1 MKLNRYICLGAFAL
15 LSVIFA
21 GLLLAQDK
29 PAKDAKPGKD
39 APAVNIEEMTKKWMA
54 AATPGAAHKAL
65 DSQAGEWDLTTK
77 MWTPGT
83 AGPPTETKGTATTK
97 WILGGRFL
105 QSDVTGE
112 MMGMPMTGLG
122 ITGYD
127 NFKKKYVTY
136 WIDSLGT
143 AMYTA
148 EGTADAAGKVFTYHG
163 KMDEPATG
171 EKDKPVKFIHRV
183 LTADKHVFEIHDVA
197 LGANSKAMEMSY
209 TRKK

>member
-1 MKLNRYICLGAFAL
+1 MKLHRYICLSALAL
-15 LSVIFA
+15 LPVIYA

-39 APAVNIEEMTKKWMA
+39 APTVNVEEMTKKWMA

-65 DSQAGEWDLTTK
+65 ESQAGEWDVAIK
-77 MWTPGT
+77 MWMPGSD
-83 AGPPTETKGTATTK
+83 APPTESKGTASTK

-112 MMGMPMTGLG
+112 MMGMAMTGLG

-143 AMYTA
+143 AMYLA
-148 EGTADAAGKVFTYHG
+148 EGTVDAAGKLFTYHG

-171 EKDKPVKFIHRV
+171 EKDKAVKYFHRI

-197 LGANSKAMEMSY
+197 LGANSKVMEMTY

>member
-1 MKLNRYICLGAFAL
+1 MKTRQFFSLCAVMPLP
-15 LSVIFA
+15 VIFA

-39 APAVNIEEMTKKWMA
+39 APSVNVEEMTKKWMA

-65 DSQAGEWDLTTK
+65 ESQAGEWDIASK
-77 MWTPGT
+77 MWMPGSEE
-83 AGPPTETKGTATTK
+83 APTETKGTANTK

-105 QSDVTGE
+105 QSDVTSE

-127 NFKKKYVTY
+127 NFKKKYVTF

-171 EKDKPVKFIHRV
+171 EKAKDVKYVHRV

-197 LGANSKAMEMSY
+197 LGTKSKVMEMTY

>member
-1 MKLNRYICLGAFAL
+1 MKLPRFFSLGALAL
-15 LSVIFA
+15 VPVCFA
-21 GLLLAQDK
+21 GFLLAQDK

-39 APAVNIEEMTKKWMA
+39 APKLDEAEMMKKWMA
-54 AATPGAAHKAL
+54 AATPGAGHKAL
-65 DSQAGEWDLTTK
+65 DSQTGDWEITMRAW
-77 MWTPGT
+77 MPGSSE
-83 AGPPTETKGTATTK
+83 PMETKGTATTK

-105 QSDVTGE
+105 QSDVTGV

-136 WIDSLGT
+136 WIDSLNT

-148 EGTADAAGKVFTYHG
+148 EGTADAAGKEFTYHG

-171 EKDKPVKFIHRV
+171 EKDKPVKFVHRI
-183 LTADKHVFEIHDVA
+183 LSADKYVFEVHDPS
-197 LGANSKAMEMSY
+197 LGAKSKTFEMAYS
-209 TRKK
+209 RKK

>member
-1 MKLNRYICLGAFAL
+1 MKLHRLFSLGALAL
-15 LSVIFA
+15 FPIIFA

-29 PAKDAKPGKD
+29 PAKDAKSGKE
-39 APAVNIEEMTKKWMA
+39 APKLDEAEMMKKWMA
-54 AATPGAAHKAL
+54 AATPGPAHKAL
-65 DSQAGEWDLTTK
+65 ESQAGEWELATK
-77 MWTPGT
+77 MWMPGVD
-83 AGPPTETKGTATTK
+83 APTETKGTASTK

-105 QSDVTGE
+105 QSEVTGE

-127 NFKKKYVTY
+127 NFKKKYVTF

-148 EGTADAAGKVFTYHG
+148 EGTVDAAGKVFTYYG

-171 EKDKPVKFIHRV
+171 EKEKPVKYIHR
-183 LTADKHVFEIHDVA
+183 LLSADKHVFEIHDVG
-197 LGANSKAMEMSY
+197 LGAKSKVMEMTY

>member
-15 LSVIFA
+15 LPVIFA

-143 AMYTA
+143 AMYIA